1 MRVSVARLLPL
12 PALLE
17 TKYHAKKAEMFH
29 QKNSE
34 IQCRRALR

>member
-1 MRVSVARLLPL
+1 MCVSFARLLPL
-12 PALLE
+12 PELLE
-17 TKYHAKKAEMFH
+17 TKYHAEKAEMFQ